1 MKKQWR
7 FRSFFNWIVVLW
19 FCHLV
24 EYYEY
29 KTKNSVVVIVVVDVR
44 ERSALKEKVRA
55 KSSKLLDTKFTQTMA
70 NKKLIYIVGSTW
82 SSYTLNKKCGHKLL
96 CFIHLF
102 LTIALKSSMT
112 LVGWSSNPCCCA
124 HNFGFVAFLCC
135 CSHNFAVVAF
145 LLVILVAKRRA
156 ALYIVIASGVTMVD
170 RALPVF
176 KRLCFQRKILLPH
189 LHSLAFSWLAIT
201 LGTCQLNTKYNTL
214 QSAGR
219 YWTGFKAEKYY
230 ERLSRSCVSPAGE
243 YFCALHK

>member
-1 MKKQWR
+1 MFHTFVSDHCFALERISK
-7 FRSFFNWIVVLW
+7 
-19 FCHLV
+19 
-24 EYYEY
+24 
-29 KTKNSVVVIVVVDVR
+29 VI
-44 ERSALKEKVRA
+44 
-55 KSSKLLDTKFTQTMA
+55 
-70 NKKLIYIVGSTW
+70 I
-82 SSYTLNKKCGHKLL
+82 
-96 CFIHLF
+96 F
-102 LTIALKSSMT
+102 LHNRQPLKSSMS
-112 LVGWSSNPCCCA
+112 LVGWSSKACCCA

-243 YFCALHK
+243 YFVLCISSSNPFSHFWNFLRARMLFRRYILCNARKCCCALQKKYISAVYEKYYCVFH